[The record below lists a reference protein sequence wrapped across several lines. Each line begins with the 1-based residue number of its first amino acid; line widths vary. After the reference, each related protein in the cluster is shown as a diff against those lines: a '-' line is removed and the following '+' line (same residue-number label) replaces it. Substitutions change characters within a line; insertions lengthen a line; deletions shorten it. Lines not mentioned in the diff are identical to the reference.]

1 MPATNW
7 AADLDCSDL
16 HALDGYGL
24 GALCFQY
31 PLESGKVWTLPVSK
45 RQIIVRKHHKRLFQL
60 MCHDMKLG
68 DVGIKQPSQS
78 KALLAGSPGTG
89 KSMFMWIAAISF
101 MKMMKADPLAK
112 WATGELRAPKRTTK
126 LKQLRGKKHLD
137 VVVFNPCVTSIC
149 LQWSSMAG
157 GKPVWLG
164 DKRPSLFTTV
174 HLYDAGVHLK
184 ELPGT
189 RSQLFALA
197 TSSANPTHYEE
208 WVAKDS
214 VVPRYSM
221 AWTAEEMAEL
231 AGLRGIRDVD
241 WRGQFEMIGGNP
253 RAVFELSTDA
263 LATKVR
269 DDVSG
274 LRESDV
280 RNVYQMVRRD
290 ADQMLR
296 SHPGKGT
303 PAFSVLYLRPAHEV
317 DPEDGFG
324 DYQGHTVRSNK
335 REKAC
340 VSTLTTALLLACVVV
355 FFDLGDVFLALRR
368 TRAQRGNV
376 RHSRGTATVTVT
388 V

>member
-1 MPATNW
+1 MPATNC

-45 RQIIVRKHHKRLFQL
+45 RQIMIRKHHKRLFQL

-68 DVGIKQPSQS
+68 DIGIKQPSQS

-101 MKMMKADPLAK
+101 MKMMKADRWAK
-112 WATGELRAPKRTTK
+112 WSTGELRAPKLTTK

-214 VVPRYSM
+214 VVPRYSI

-263 LATKVR
+263 LATKVK
-269 DDVSG
+269 DLVSG
-274 LRESDV
+274 LRESDFRSIDWMMRFDTV
-280 RNVYQMVRRD
+280 RPAVG
-290 ADQMLR
+290 A
-296 SHPGKGT
+296 S
-303 PAFSVLYLRPAHEV
+303 AFSVLHLRPAHKV

-324 DYQGHTVRSNK
+324 DYRAYTVRPNK
-335 REKAC
+335 RAEICA
-340 VSTLTTALLLACVVV
+340 SSLTTCRRVCLL
-355 FFDLGDVFLALRR
+355 R
-368 TRAQRGNV
+368 
-376 RHSRGTATVTVT
+376 SRSPRPMSHAHTPR
-388 V
+388 

>member
-24 GALCFQY
+24 GALCFHY

-45 RQIIVRKHHKRLFQL
+45 RQIMIRKHHKRLFQL

-68 DVGIKQPSQS
+68 DIGIKQPSQS

-137 VVVFNPCVTSIC
+137 VVVFNPWVTSIC
-149 LQWSSMAG
+149 LRWSSMVG

-164 DKRPSLFTTV
+164 EKRPSHLTTV
-174 HLYDAGVHLK
+174 HLYDAGVHLDK
-184 ELPGT
+184 LPGT
-189 RSQLFALA
+189 GSQMFALA
-197 TSSANPTHYEE
+197 TSPADPTHYEG

-221 AWTAEEMAEL
+221 ALTAEEMEEL
-231 AGLRGIRDVD
+231 AGLRGKRDVD
-241 WRGQFEMIGGNP
+241 WRGQFDTIRGHAG
-253 RAVFELSTDA
+253 AVFELGTDS
-263 LATKVR
+263 LAKYVR
-269 DDVSG
+269 DLVLG
-274 LRESDV
+274 LPKSDY
-280 RNVYQMVRRD
+280 RNVAQMVWLNTVD
-290 ADQMLR
+290 
-296 SHPGKGT
+296 PGKGT
-303 PAFSVLYLRPAHEV
+303 LAFSVLYLRPAHKA

-324 DYQGHTVRSNK
+324 DYQGYTVRPNK
-335 REKAC
+335 RETAC
-340 VSTLTTALLLACVVV
+340 VSTLTTALLRCCVVV
-355 FFDLGDVFLALRR
+355 FVDLGDVFLDRSR
-368 TRAQRGNV
+368 TRIHARRGNAPSGG
-376 RHSRGTATVTVT
+376 HQGWEDGP
-388 V
+388 